1 MSQENVE
8 IARRVFD
15 ALNRGDLPRAMKD
28 AATDFTFDFSRS
40 KSFER
45 GVYEREELPGLK
57 DTFLNGVWESVRWEA
72 TEFIE
77 AGGEL
82 ITPITVHNRGRQG
95 IELQTTVA
103 WLWSFRDGR
112 VARITLFQSR
122 DEALEAAGL
131 SISGGF

>member
-15 ALNRGDLPRAMKD
+15 ALNCGDLSAAMKD
-28 AATDFTFDFSRS
+28 IAPDFTFDFSRS

-45 GVYEREELPGLK
+45 GVYGREELPGLQENL
-57 DTFLNGVWESVRWEA
+57 DGVWESVRWEA

-82 ITPITVHNRGRQG
+82 ITPRTTHNRGRQG
-95 IELQTTVA
+95 IEVQTTVA
-103 WLWSFRDGR
+103 WLWSFRGGR
-112 VARITLFQSR
+112 IERGTFCQSR

-131 SISGGF
+131 RE